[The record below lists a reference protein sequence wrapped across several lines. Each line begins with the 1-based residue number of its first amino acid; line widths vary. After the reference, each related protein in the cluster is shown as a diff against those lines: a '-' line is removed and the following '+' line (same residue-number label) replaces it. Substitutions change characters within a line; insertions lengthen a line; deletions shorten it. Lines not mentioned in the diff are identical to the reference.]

1 MGESALLYARES
13 LDWSVVVDRLQAAML
28 PESWEGELPLPLGE
42 VPSVLVERVAAA
54 APRRRAA

>member
-1 MGESALLYARES
+1 
-13 LDWSVVVDRLQAAML
+13 ML